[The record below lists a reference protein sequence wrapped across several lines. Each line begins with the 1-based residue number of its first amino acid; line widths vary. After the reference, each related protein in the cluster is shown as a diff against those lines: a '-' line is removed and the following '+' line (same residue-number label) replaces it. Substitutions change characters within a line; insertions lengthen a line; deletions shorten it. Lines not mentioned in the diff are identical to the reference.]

1 MKLRNKKTGEI
12 KEAKITTASDGT
24 LVIFIPQ
31 RWEIAKKYN
40 RFSEVVDDWEDYT
53 PQEPLIK
60 DENIRKAVRLW
71 AYINDIETATYD
83 EIHHDRGLNVF
94 FFEDPEEENVIIQF
108 YGWMPK
114 LEEGKDYSIA
124 ELCGE
129 EDNENY
135 NRNCNNNKSGLGRRY
150 S

>member
-12 KEAKITTASDGT
+12 VRVEFLSNWQTDDGT
-24 LVIFIPQ
+24 
-31 RWEIAKKYN
+31 EIGFRECNTNIVYSYN
-40 RFSEVVDDWEDYT
+40 TLAELNADWEDYK

-94 FFEDPEEENVIIQF
+94 FFEDTEEENVIIQF
-108 YGWMPK
+108 YGWIPTLK
-114 LEEGKDYSIA
+114 EGEIHTIT
-124 ELCGE
+124 ELCG
-129 EDNENY
+129 
-135 NRNCNNNKSGLGRRY
+135 GGRR
-150 S
+150 

>member
-1 MKLRNKKTGEI
+1 MKLRNKNTGEI
-12 KEAKITTASDGT
+12 REIKSIVIDGMFTVGSITDLTD
-24 LVIFIPQ
+24 
-31 RWEIAKKYN
+31 N
-40 RFSEVVDDWEDYT
+40 WEDYT

-129 EDNENY
+129 EE
-135 NRNCNNNKSGLGRRY
+135 
-150 S
+150 

>member
-1 MKLRNKKTGEI
+1 MKLRNKKTGKIIQSACIGIFKHQSSGNCERI
-12 KEAKITTASDGT
+12 DTEARSLEKV
-24 LVIFIPQ
+24 L
-31 RWEIAKKYN
+31 
-40 RFSEVVDDWEDYT
+40 EVWEDYT

-94 FFEDPEEENVIIQF
+94 FFEDPEEENAIIQF

-114 LEEGKDYSIA
+114 FEEGKDYSIT

-129 EDNENY
+129 EEDEN
-135 NRNCNNNKSGLGRRY
+135 
-150 S
+150 